1 MKMRTGKLYLI
12 LPRSGICEGMIRVSA
27 RSMKTYCVDINEVR
41 LTLSRQN
48 ILKYLLKAKNL
59 NEF

>member
-1 MKMRTGKLYLI
+1 
-12 LPRSGICEGMIRVSA
+12 MIRVSA